1 MTQNTDLIVF
11 PVSFHKKSSL
21 HLLIA
26 PASASSAFVRTKA
39 RTRTA
44 LQICRACSACWD
56 AIPIPANIT
65 FRDGC
70 TLLRSAERAFCK
82 NAKPASARC
91 RTMGLG
97 CAQQASCNASGL
109 CIYKD
114 TACKTA
120 SVFQNGTTKH
130 CLQKRLCQSELSI
143 PLATVILVSSK
154 IFQEAVAVTAKQVR
168 IGDRPCRIYGAD
180 CAEYLLL

>member
-114 TACKTA
+114 TACYNCVGSQRFTA
-120 SVFQNGTTKH
+120 S
-130 CLQKRLCQSELSI
+130 ELYRCPNLSYNEDVLRERSI
-143 PLATVILVSSK
+143 A
-154 IFQEAVAVTAKQVR
+154 
-168 IGDRPCRIYGAD
+168 
-180 CAEYLLL
+180 

>member
-39 RTRTA
+39 RTRMA
-44 LQICRACSACWD
+44 LQICRTCSACWD

-114 TACKTA
+114 TACRYNVIDETKT
-120 SVFQNGTTKH
+120 
-130 CLQKRLCQSELSI
+130 
-143 PLATVILVSSK
+143 VSSK
-154 IFQEAVAVTAKQVR
+154 TVIWLCRFPKHSNIEVRTGAESGKTACLVSIQELLTA
-168 IGDRPCRIYGAD
+168 
-180 CAEYLLL
+180 

>member
-1 MTQNTDLIVF
+1 M
-11 PVSFHKKSSL
+11 
-21 HLLIA
+21 IA

-114 TACKTA
+114 TACKRA
-120 SVFQNGTTKH
+120 SAYQKNGTTKH
-130 CLQKRLCQSELSI
+130 CLQKLLHPSELSI
-143 PLATVILVSSK
+143 LLAAVILDSSK

-168 IGDRPCRIYGAD
+168 IGDRPCRIYGTD

>member
-1 MTQNTDLIVF
+1 MRLTQNTDLIVF

-26 PASASSAFVRTKA
+26 LASASSASVYTKA
-39 RTRTA
+39 QTRMA
-44 LQICRACSACWD
+44 LQICRAYSACWD

-120 SVFQNGTTKH
+120 RCSRMVPRSTACKSDCVSPNCQFL
-130 CLQKRLCQSELSI
+130 LQ
-143 PLATVILVSSK
+143 
-154 IFQEAVAVTAKQVR
+154 
-168 IGDRPCRIYGAD
+168 
-180 CAEYLLL
+180 LLYWSHQKFFRRQLP